1 MHMLRDKMLAVMDE
15 VNSEVAERQELVQM
29 IAMALLSASNLF
41 ILGAS
46 GQAKSFAVNE
56 FRKRITDATQ
66 FERLL
71 SKQTDEEALFGR
83 LDLASL
89 IPGAVPAQVL
99 AEDDTYQSLKQQLAK
114 TAEDFRAD
122 PTDTSVTAQMQSLT
136 EKLEQYQKGLSLLHG
151 GTPMTITAGK
161 IPDAH
166 ICFLDEIFKAGD
178 GLLNSLLTALNE
190 HRYTNEGVTVD
201 IPVISFFYTT
211 FGSFSAALWFG
222 VAIAVVCIVFAA
234 IALVTKKPM
243 QKTKWVDAE

>member
-1 MHMLRDKMLAVMDE
+1 MLRDKMLAVMDE
-15 VNSEVAERQELVQM
+15 VNSEVAERQELVHM
-29 IAMALLSASNLF
+29 IALALLSGSNLF
-41 ILGAS
+41 ILGAP

-56 FRKRITDATQ
+56 FRKRITGAKQ

-99 AEDDTYQSLKQQLAK
+99 TGDNTYQSLKAQLAQ
-114 TAEDFRAD
+114 AADDFRAD
-122 PTDTSVTAQMQSLT
+122 PADKTAATQLHALT
-136 EKLEQYQKGLSLLHG
+136 EQLEQYQKGLALLHG
-151 GTPMTITAGK
+151 GTPMTITTGK

-166 ICFLDEIFKAGD
+166 ICFLDEIFKAAD

-201 IPVISFFYTT
+201 IPVISFF
-211 FGSFSAALWFG
+211 SASYEMPNFRN
-222 VAIAVVCIVFAA
+222 
-234 IALVTKKPM
+234 K
-243 QKTKWVDAE
+243 